1 MKMTCLQRSR
11 LNPRKLTVQVEK
23 QRPRVGDGGP
33 WFSAAKTQA
42 LDELL
47 VLRGLC
53 GSEII
58 EELAALVH
66 EFHQPAARS
75 VVTLVRREMFA
86 QSVDALREQCDLHL
100 RRAGVGRPAAVLC
113 EYPALFLAG

>member
-1 MKMTCLQRSR
+1 MTCLQRSR
-11 LNPRKLTVQVEK
+11 LNPRNLKGQGEK
-23 QRPRVGDGGP
+23 QRPRVRNGGP

-42 LDELL
+42 LDKLL

-53 GSEII
+53 GSKVI

-75 VVTLVRREMFA
+75 VVALVRREMFT
-86 QSVDALREQCDLHL
+86 QSVDALGEQCDLHL
-100 RRAGVGRPAAVLC
+100 RRAGVGRPAAERC
-113 EYPALFLAG
+113 EDPALLLAR